1 MYNKLTMSEQT
12 PDQFNV
18 VSWNVLYD
26 KGREESGIVSPQR
39 DRVASQAKAL
49 MELGIDLDVVMLHEV
64 WGDNGNQIAALTGN
78 EPGIWQHHN
87 RKNEHIGTFGRRV
100 EAADF
105 HDIGHKKKAVVT
117 YVGGLAVFGLHLV
130 ARPKRYFD
138 RVEQSVALCELVDK
152 ENEAIIA
159 ADFNGPW
166 FEAARRMLA
175 RRGFRSAFAEADTRE
190 RMIYPTEKY
199 RDIMLT
205 PWQQRLLGNR
215 TSIDDILVRGLDV
228 ADAGVFV
235 GDSDHMGGWV
245 TIAA

>member
-1 MYNKLTMSEQT
+1 MSEQASS
-12 PDQFNV
+12 QFNV

-26 KGREESGIVSPQR
+26 KDREERGIVSPQC
-39 DRVASQAKAL
+39 DRVASQAKTL
-49 MELGIDLDVVMLHEV
+49 MELGIDLDVVMLQEV
-64 WGDNGNQIAALTGN
+64 WGGNGDQIAALTGN
-78 EPGIWQHHN
+78 EPGIWRQHN

-105 HDIGHKKKAVVT
+105 PDIGHKKKAVVT
-117 YVGGLAVFGLHLV
+117 YVGGVAVFGLHFV

-138 RVEQSVALCELVDK
+138 RIEQSTALCELVDR
-152 ENEAIIA
+152 EEEALIA

-175 RRGFRSAFAEADTRE
+175 RRGFRSAFAETDTKE
-190 RMIYPTEKY
+190 RMVYPTDKY

-205 PWQQRLLGNR
+205 PWQQRLLGNH

-228 ADAGVFV
+228 VDAGVFV
-235 GDSDHMGGWV
+235 GDSDHMGGWT